1 MLWFNFILGRTL
13 FFRFKLDTIYYHT
26 QQQREIKF
34 KSKVKL
40 NHSIYFCESE
50 GEVRGVSQ
58 HKLNRK

>member
-1 MLWFNFILGRTL
+1 MLWFNFILSRTL

-34 KSKVKL
+34 
-40 NHSIYFCESE
+40 NHSIYFVKVK

>member
-13 FFRFKLDTIYYHT
+13 FFRFKLDIIYYYT

-40 NHSIYFCESE
+40 NQSIYFCESE

>member
-40 NHSIYFCESE
+40 NHSIYFVKAMGRFVE
-50 GEVRGVSQ
+50 
-58 HKLNRK
+58 